1 MIEARKF
8 TIDEYHQMADA
19 GLFAEDERVELVEG
33 TIYAMTPIGRRHAA
47 TVAKLSDLF
56 AASTVRD
63 EAIIWIQSPL
73 RLPPYGEPEPDL
85 VLLKRTP
92 DYYETRAPEPKD
104 VLLLVEVAD
113 NSLPFDRTVKLPVY
127 ASAGIGE
134 CWLVNLIDDK
144 IEIYREPAGRRYQ
157 ARSSTPFGQP
167 VSPLQFPEVAITL

>member
-19 GLFAEDERVELVEG
+19 GLFAEDERVELIEG

-47 TVAKLSDLF
+47 ILGKLNTLL
-56 AASTVRD
+56 AAALADR
-63 EAIIWIQSPL
+63 AIVWMQNPL
-73 RLPPYGEPEPDL
+73 PLPPYGEPEPDL
-85 VLLKRTP
+85 LVLEPSRDFYQTQSP
-92 DYYETRAPEPKD
+92 DPQG

-113 NSLPFDRTVKLPVY
+113 SSLPFDRTVKLPVY

-157 ARSSTPFGQP
+157 ARSSIPFGQP